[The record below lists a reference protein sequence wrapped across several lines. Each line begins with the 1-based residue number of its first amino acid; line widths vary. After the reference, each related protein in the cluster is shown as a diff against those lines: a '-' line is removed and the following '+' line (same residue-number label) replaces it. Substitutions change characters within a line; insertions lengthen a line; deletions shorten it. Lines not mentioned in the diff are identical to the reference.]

1 MGEER
6 SEAGQKKEKEEGITG
21 ALSGTWPGEETM
33 FALRLS
39 TDLILRSP
47 QFMNAC
53 DEYELDLRGNKV
65 SVIEN
70 LGGTQNQ
77 FDSIDLSDNEI
88 VKLEGFPLLPR
99 LKTLTLNH
107 NRISRISK
115 NLEASIPNLETLVLT
130 GNRINSIEDL
140 QNLRELS
147 KLKRLVVLDNEITK
161 LPDYRL
167 QIMKLLPQLRMV
179 DFKRAAAIL
188 ASEDVEMADSCPCIL
203 PLGAQ
208 ACSTKK

>member
-1 MGEER
+1 
-6 SEAGQKKEKEEGITG
+6 
-21 ALSGTWPGEETM
+21 M

-188 ASEDVEMADSCPCIL
+188 ASEDVEMADS
-203 PLGAQ
+203 
-208 ACSTKK
+208 